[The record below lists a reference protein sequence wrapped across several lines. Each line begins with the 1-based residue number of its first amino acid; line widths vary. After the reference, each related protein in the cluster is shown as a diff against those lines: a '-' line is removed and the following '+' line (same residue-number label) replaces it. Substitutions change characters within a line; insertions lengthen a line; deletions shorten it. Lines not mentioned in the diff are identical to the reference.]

1 MTGATLKILD
11 KQRVS
16 NNPISKH
23 VLRDWLWPLLCP
35 GVSYRQ
41 YWKLLNK
48 LGSPEYLPKLRRQDA
63 EKMQIDAAIVEQ
75 LRPTDDV
82 KASIEAEIESSYQ
95 WLASASHHH
104 LILAGDSYYPALL
117 RELADPPPLLFAAG
131 DLSALDLPS
140 IALVGSRRCTPYG
153 SKITQRLAV
162 ELSGTGFVI
171 TSGLALGV
179 DSMAHRS
186 CVQRNRPTIAILGS
200 GLTNI
205 YPEANYSLAKQIID
219 KGGLLLS
226 EFPLSVGPAKF
237 RFPQR
242 NRLISGLSLATCVV
256 EASLRSGSLITAR
269 LALEQNRLVFAVPG
283 SVDSQ
288 NSRGCHRLLREGAAV
303 AENAADIKEQ
313 LAPMIQGQLD
323 LLHDTQQLTDERG
336 CPTIDNLS
344 TQEAQVLKYVAA
356 GPMDVDTL
364 LRATGLSVSE
374 LQQCLAKLEL
384 RGHLT
389 HHNGQWFRQD

>member
-153 SKITQRLAV
+153 AIRHWLCDHKWVGAGCGLYGPSKLCATQQANDSDSGKRFD
-162 ELSGTGFVI
+162 EYLSG
-171 TSGLALGV
+171 
-179 DSMAHRS
+179 
-186 CVQRNRPTIAILGS
+186 
-200 GLTNI
+200 
-205 YPEANYSLAKQIID
+205 
-219 KGGLLLS
+219 
-226 EFPLSVGPAKF
+226 
-237 RFPQR
+237 
-242 NRLISGLSLATCVV
+242 
-256 EASLRSGSLITAR
+256 
-269 LALEQNRLVFAVPG
+269 
-283 SVDSQ
+283 
-288 NSRGCHRLLREGAAV
+288 
-303 AENAADIKEQ
+303 
-313 LAPMIQGQLD
+313 GQLFSG
-323 LLHDTQQLTDERG
+323 QTD
-336 CPTIDNLS
+336 
-344 TQEAQVLKYVAA
+344 
-356 GPMDVDTL
+356 
-364 LRATGLSVSE
+364 
-374 LQQCLAKLEL
+374 
-384 RGHLT
+384 H
-389 HHNGQWFRQD
+389 